1 MAFRGHRRRERRRSR
16 NLGGW
21 GVAGGFGG
29 AEARRVLYI
38 QGAGHQQASRAARAI
53 AAANPSG
60 GCVTGD

>member
-38 QGAGHQQASRAARAI
+38 QGAGNQ
-53 AAANPSG
+53 
-60 GCVTGD
+60 